1 MGKSMRDKISE
12 SEFVTWYS
20 STDYFEKKT
29 LKRQETLKE
38 VEDEEGNGI
47 EIEFPD
53 KTCPR
58 IGFIITAPIMY
69 ALYYTLP
76 DVQKESKKR
85 LWPLTFIGSM
95 IWLMFFSYLMVWWA
109 TRVAQGWG
117 MTDTLMGLTLVAA
130 GTSVPDLLSSVI
142 VAKLGQG
149 DMAVS
154 SSIGSNIFDILI
166 GLPFPWIIYAAT
178 IGDGYIRVY
187 SQSLFLSVVILIIML
202 VAVLVV
208 IRLNKWRLTHKLG
221 WTMFLLWILFVAQ
234 DLIRQFC
241 EKCNP

>member
-1 MGKSMRDKISE
+1 MLTSLGEQFNDNDLVSCFSEIDENGDGKISFLEFERWYLASKIRMTSDIKKIFDQFDTNGDHHIDSKELKNLLETTNEELDQQLSQQQVEEAMEAMGKSMRDKISE

-109 TRVAQGWG
+109 TRVAQGWYVE
-117 MTDTLMGLTLVAA
+117 TD
-130 GTSVPDLLSSVI
+130 
-142 VAKLGQG
+142 
-149 DMAVS
+149 
-154 SSIGSNIFDILI
+154 
-166 GLPFPWIIYAAT
+166 
-178 IGDGYIRVY
+178 
-187 SQSLFLSVVILIIML
+187 
-202 VAVLVV
+202 
-208 IRLNKWRLTHKLG
+208 
-221 WTMFLLWILFVAQ
+221 
-234 DLIRQFC
+234 
-241 EKCNP
+241 